1 MKIKETKKV
10 EQSTTVAIQCDI
22 CKKQYTDILE
32 LQEFILIEEVGGY
45 GSVIGDGTAYEVDI
59 CQHCFKE
66 KLGQFLR
73 TKEIWKQVQ

>member
-1 MKIKETKKV
+1 MKITKTETV
-10 EQSTTVAIQCDI
+10 EQTTTVAIQCDI
-22 CKKQYTDILE
+22 CKKQYTDTID
-32 LQEFILIEEVGGY
+32 LQEFILIEGVGGY

-73 TKEIWKQVQ
+73 TKEVW